1 MTRAGDH
8 WILRRPLAMR
18 NKFLQTGEAGYR
30 PIRKVRIVLS
40 GLKYAVRY
48 DFSVTYKLVLSGI
61 VLLIFFFF
69 RQWVDFLLLAAATA
83 MMLQAELFNSAIE
96 AVCDY
101 LTTEES
107 HKVKVI
113 KDIAAAAAGI
123 CILLWAV
130 ILVVETF
137 RVVRYVVNL

>member
-1 MTRAGDH
+1 
-8 WILRRPLAMR
+8 MR
-18 NKFLQTGEAGYR
+18 NKFLQTGEAGYH
-30 PIRKVRIVLS
+30 PIRKMRVVLS
-40 GLKYAVRY
+40 GLKYAIRY
-48 DFSVTYKLVLSGI
+48 DFSVTYKLLLSVV
-61 VLLIFFFF
+61 VLLFFFFF

-130 ILVVETF
+130 ILIGEAY
-137 RVVRYVVNL
+137 RVVQLLLAL

>member
-1 MTRAGDH
+1 
-8 WILRRPLAMR
+8 MR

-61 VLLIFFFF
+61 VLLVFFFF

-137 RVVRYVVNL
+137 RVVRYIVNL